1 MFVYKHAK
9 YTEDDD
15 GQILEIAIDKAYT
28 NTSLDDN
35 SLDELVNKVARAGS
49 FDASKFMSYLGLT
62 MWSNNAIDY
71 IFQMKLESLRNDTV
85 YHFYCF

>member
-9 YTEDDD
+9 DTEDDD
-15 GQILEIAIDKAYT
+15 GQILEIVIDKAYT

-71 IFQMKLESLRNDTV
+71 IFERKLE
-85 YHFYCF
+85 